1 MDRKRVVMLF
11 GIAWLSAALLTWFL
25 YASTVTARPQ
35 ARKAVIVASRDL
47 PLGATLKKTDL
58 KEVKYLEQD
67 IPRGAL
73 FTEAEAMRRV
83 TLYPVSTNE
92 PLTLSKLSKFD
103 GPEGI
108 MATIPAGYRAV
119 SVTITDVSGVSGLIT
134 PNSRVDV
141 LFTRPGSMAEAVTST
156 ILQNV
161 KVLAVGRLTSPNQV
175 VDPKATKMPVAT
187 LIVTPEDAQKLELAK
202 NEGKVS
208 LTLRNPLDGNGIA
221 DGNPVTTEVL
231 DPYTSARGARAKRGR
246 TTQFARVPNLEDPKV
261 WAELTGEKKYQDPD
275 ELAARIRKPTP
286 VPPRAIVDVYRGDKH
301 VQEVFHD

>member
-1 MDRKRVVMLF
+1 MDKRRILVLF
-11 GIAWLSAALLTWFL
+11 GIAWISAALLTWFL
-25 YASTVTARPQ
+25 YASTITAKPQ
-35 ARKAVIVASRDL
+35 ARRAVMVAARDL

-58 KEVKYLEQD
+58 KEIKYLEQD

-73 FTEAEAMRRV
+73 FSEAEALRRV

-92 PLTLSKLSKFD
+92 PLTLSKLSTTD

-108 MATIPAGYRAV
+108 MATIPAGHRAV
-119 SVTITDVSGVSGLIT
+119 SVPITDVSGVSGLIT
-134 PNSRVDV
+134 PGSRVDV

-161 KVLAVGRLTSPNQV
+161 KVLAVGRLISPNQT
-175 VDPKATKMPVAT
+175 VDAKATKMPVAT

-208 LTLRNPLDGNGIA
+208 LTLRNPLDNNSIV
-221 DGNPVTTEVL
+221 DSNPVTTEVL
-231 DPYTSARGARAKRGR
+231 DPYVSARVARAKRGR
-246 TTQFARVPNLEDPKV
+246 TTQLAKVPNLEDPRV
-261 WAELTGEKKYQDPD
+261 WAELTGEKKYQDP
-275 ELAARIRKPTP
+275 EQLATKNKKPVP

>member
-1 MDRKRVVMLF
+1 MDRKRIFLLF
-11 GIAWLSAALLTWFL
+11 GIAWISAALLTWFL
-25 YASTVTARPQ
+25 YASTIAAKPQ
-35 ARKAVIVASRDL
+35 SRRAVMVASRDL

-58 KEVKYLEQD
+58 KQVKLLDTE

-73 FTEAEAMRRV
+73 FNEAEALRRV

-92 PLTLSKLSKFD
+92 PLILSKLSSTD

-119 SVTITDVSGVSGLIT
+119 SVPITDVSGVSGLIT

-141 LFTRPGSMAEAVTST
+141 LFTRPGSMAEAVTNT

-161 KVLAVGRLTSPNQV
+161 KVLAVGRLIVPNQT
-175 VDPKATKMPVAT
+175 VDPKAAKMPVAT
-187 LIVTPEDAQKLELAK
+187 LLVTPGDAQKLELAK

-208 LTLRNPLDGNGIA
+208 LTLRNPLDSNSTVSG
-221 DGNPVTTEVL
+221 DPVTTEVL
-231 DPYTSARGARAKRGR
+231 DPYAATRVKRNR
-246 TTQFARVPNLEDPKV
+246 TVAARVPNLEDPKV
-261 WAELTGEKKYQDPD
+261 WAEVSGETPAIKT
-275 ELAARIRKPTP
+275 RKPVP

-301 VQEVFHD
+301 VQEVFHE